1 MRRENSG
8 SSLRCSPVH
17 YGRVGPSCVI
27 VPTNEKP
34 QLRSDRSSREI
45 KTASDS
51 ISSHLFSHLSF
62 TSDPSFDHSPAFL
75 PSQWSQYFTSM
86 NKYQPLPRSP
96 FDTPLIWFIS
106 GFYEFK
112 GDFFSREIDNV
123 ICFKGRWNSR
133 YFQKKFDCLNILCKL
148 AVYN

>member
-51 ISSHLFSHLSF
+51 ISSPLTYFPISVSHRIL
-62 TSDPSFDHSPAFL
+62 PSFNHSPAFL
-75 PSQWSQYFTSM
+75 PSQCSQYFTSM

-112 GDFFSREIDNV
+112 GDFFQPGNRQCHLLQRPLELEI
-123 ICFKGRWNSR
+123 FP
-133 YFQKKFDCLNILCKL
+133 KKIDCPRFAL
-148 AVYN
+148 

>member
-51 ISSHLFSHLSF
+51 ISSPLTYFPISVSHRIL
-62 TSDPSFDHSPAFL
+62 PSCHHSPAFL
-75 PSQWSQYFTSM
+75 PSQCSQYFTSM

-112 GDFFSREIDNV
+112 GDFFSQEIDNA

-133 YFQKKFDCLNILCKL
+133 YFQKKIDCPRFAL
-148 AVYN
+148 